1 MIEEQPATD
10 AMRPY
15 ISGADVMATWYRC
28 TGWIPPSKD
37 PAYVKKWMDFQLEFL
52 EMRRKAIEAQFAL
65 AVM

>member
-1 MIEEQPATD
+1 MNDEQPAIDT
-10 AMRPY
+10 MRPY